1 MPKQPRRRLEF
12 DVALSFAGEDRPHA
26 ELLANILKDCGV
38 KVFYDEFHKATL
50 WGKDLYQHLQTIYRD
65 KAKYCIVFVSKHYL
79 KKNWTKHELK
89 QAQARAFQ
97 DSREYILPLRL
108 DDSTLPGVNHTVGY
122 VDLRNAT
129 VEDVAVTLLEK
140 LGRPTTGLDIDRDRA
155 MWDGEMVEYNGATMA
170 KFWPTRL
177 KDAQERTSV
186 LITAPFKRIRY
197 GDEEWIRQTK
207 AKIKPNCHDCAAR
220 IGEFHVPNCDVEE
233 CPNCKGQMLGC
244 GCRPVVVSEADIEAW
259 EEQE

>member
-1 MPKQPRRRLEF
+1 M
-12 DVALSFAGEDRPHA
+12 
-26 ELLANILKDCGV
+26 
-38 KVFYDEFHKATL
+38 
-50 WGKDLYQHLQTIYRD
+50 
-65 KAKYCIVFVSKHYL
+65 
-79 KKNWTKHELK
+79 K

-140 LGRPTTGLDIDRDRA
+140 LGRPTTGLDIDRHRA

-170 KFWPTRL
+170 KFWPARL
-177 KDAQERTSV
+177 KDAQEHTSY
-186 LITAPFKRIRY
+186 LITASFKRIRY
-197 GDEEWIRQTK
+197 GDETWIRQTK
-207 AKIKPNCHDCAAR
+207 AKIRPNCHDCAAR
-220 IGEFHVPNCDVEE
+220 VGEFHVPSCDVEE
-233 CPNCKGQMLGC
+233 CPNCHGQMLGC
-244 GCRPVVVSEADIEAW
+244 GCQPVAVSKTDIEAW